1 MPNFELAFAKMLF
14 TSQLRMRIYEKLARY
29 LANGVPL
36 TFALDELY
44 KFTTDSGKRNKTPQ
58 AIAIHMWSISIRNG
72 DSLTKA
78 LKGWV
83 PEDELSILA
92 AGEISG
98 NLSDSISNIIYIYVT
113 KKKVRAA
120 LFGIIYPI
128 VLLLSTCLFLY
139 IFGTKVVPAFEQVLP
154 FTEWQG
160 AGRLM
165 YYLAVFVQ
173 FYLMYLI
180 AFLIMLTVI
189 IIFTLPYWTGKIRSK
204 FDLIPPWSIYRSV
217 IGCGFLLSLS
227 SLITAGI
234 PTPEAIRII
243 SRNASPWYRERLT
256 VIRLILLNGAPNI
269 GEALYIS
276 GFSFPS
282 KNMVMDIRS
291 YAALDGFEMMLERL
305 SRQWQEESVE
315 FISNQMNIL
324 KNAAILIMGGVFMWI
339 VSGMFSLQQ
348 QISNAAQFN

>member
-1 MPNFELAFAKMLF
+1 
-14 TSQLRMRIYEKLARY
+14 
-29 LANGVPL
+29 
-36 TFALDELY
+36 
-44 KFTTDSGKRNKTPQ
+44 
-58 AIAIHMWSISIRNG
+58 
-72 DSLTKA
+72 
-78 LKGWV
+78 
-83 PEDELSILA
+83 
-92 AGEISG
+92 
-98 NLSDSISNIIYIYVT
+98 
-113 KKKVRAA
+113 
-120 LFGIIYPI
+120 
-128 VLLLSTCLFLY
+128 
-139 IFGTKVVPAFEQVLP
+139 
-154 FTEWQG
+154 
-160 AGRLM
+160 
-165 YYLAVFVQ
+165 
-173 FYLMYLI
+173 
-180 AFLIMLTVI
+180 
-189 IIFTLPYWTGKIRSK
+189 
-204 FDLIPPWSIYRSV
+204 PWSIYRSV